1 MVNEI
6 KYTNIRR
13 VLDNLKDDSLMND
26 LTLEQVV
33 RHTIRFIGINGQPKL
48 YQDKVEDVDIHEFRG
63 VLPCD
68 CIRIHQVK
76 DLMTDICLRSMTDTF
91 AEGMKPQPGEPCV
104 DPMNNMRHTPYIPPR
119 HEHFEEPSFKTQ
131 GRIIFTSFPEG
142 KVQIAYQAIPVDDD
156 GFPLLIDNE
165 VYLAA
170 LEAYIEAQVIKNK
183 FRAGKIAAA
192 VYQDAKQEYAWR
204 AAQLNS
210 KFTIPSVSEMESIA
224 RMWNTMIPKVREFD
238 NGFKNLGG
246 REYLR
251 KH

>member
-1 MVNEI
+1 MINEI

-13 VLDNLKDDSLMND
+13 VLDNLKDDSLMED

-33 RHTIRFIGINGQPKL
+33 RHTIRFIGLNGQPKL
-48 YQDKVEDVDIHEFRG
+48 YLDKKDTVEIHEYRG
-63 VLPCD
+63 LLPCD
-68 CIRIHQVK
+68 CIRVEQVK
-76 DLMTDICLRSMTDTF
+76 DLKSGICLRSMTDTF
-91 AEGMKPQPGEPCV
+91 GPQDSESKKKCV
-104 DPMNNMRHTPYIPPR
+104 DPMNNVNTPYIPPLR
-119 HEHFEEPSFKTQ
+119 DAYQELSFKTNN
-131 GRIIFTSFPEG
+131 RVIFTSFPEG
-142 KVQIAYQAIPVDDD
+142 EVEIAYKAIPVDED

-170 LEAYIEAQVIKNK
+170 LEAYIEVQVFKNK

-192 VYQDAKQEYAWR
+192 VYQDAKQEYAWK

-210 KFTIPSVSEMESIA
+210 KFTIPSLSEMETIA
-224 RMWNTMIPKVREFD
+224 RMWNTMIPKMREFD
-238 NGFKNLGG
+238 NGFKNLGD